1 MIIINNALAKDRGR
15 VLFGM
20 IIYRYRLIQLR
31 TGERERE
38 GEGVAGNRQLWV
50 IVVWLLVYTFH
61 RTRVPSGPCW
71 TRESGQ
77 LGLPHTGTSHVF
89 FFCRLISTKLIFIR
103 D

>member
-71 TRESGQ
+71 
-77 LGLPHTGTSHVF
+77 LGSRDNLGFHKRVRLTF
-89 FFCRLISTKLIFIR
+89 FFFV

>member
-50 IVVWLLVYTFH
+50 IVFWLLVYTFH
-61 RTRVPSGPCW
+61 RTRVPMVPVG
-71 TRESGQ
+71 
-77 LGLPHTGTSHVF
+77 LGSRDNLGFHKRVRLTF
-89 FFCRLISTKLIFIR
+89 FILSIN
-103 D
+103 